1 MKNEGNHLNFVSQ
14 NFYKFTS
21 DDNVYLPILDALRSE
36 NWIQKKTRNKV
47 NDLLSLRT
55 ANTYLHKDPKY
66 KIFYDWVI
74 ECLGQVH
81 FDLRIYSERLDL
93 TQCWSNR
100 TLKGQSLHPHT
111 HPNSFIS
118 GIYYLNSCSTP
129 TQFAFES
136 IWYNKWKD
144 IPISLVGQQSKLMT
158 YVDVDSNAGDLVIFP
173 SSILHRVDTHN
184 TDEERYTISFNCFP
198 SGQIGVESDITKLK
212 FSIG

>member
-1 MKNEGNHLNFVSQ
+1 MKNNLSVASL

-21 DDNVYLPILDALRSE
+21 DDNVRLPILDALRSE
-36 NWIQKKTRNKV
+36 NWMEKICENRV
-47 NDLLSLRT
+47 NTLSLRT

-66 KIFYDWVI
+66 KIFYDWVL
-74 ECLGQVH
+74 ECLRQVH
-81 FDLRIYSERLDL
+81 SDLGVYSERLDL

-100 TLKGQSLHPHT
+100 TLKGQNLHPHI

-136 IWYNKWKD
+136 IWYNKWKHL
-144 IPISLVGQQSKLMT
+144 PISLVRQESKLMT
-158 YVDVDSNAGDLVIFP
+158 YVNVNSNAGDLVIFP

-184 TDEERYTISFNCFP
+184 TDEERYTISFNSFP
-198 SGQIGVESDITKLK
+198 SGQIGKEYSLTKVK
-212 FSIG
+212 INIGG